1 MATPVVYTVGEL
13 VEYKEKFCKIL
24 AINRNTYGWND
35 YILEDI
41 RDSKRYRAHKG
52 EIMKMQDLMTPME
65 FDVEIESEMEENVE
79 TPKSRFPTLEST
91 QIDEI
96 AEGRIAKNT
105 SIQTKWAIKILRG
118 NQKSSFL
125 KKKCKYFVYKMK
137 FFDTLIKQYFNFI
150 VCIHELIYCKY
161 ILSILLVY

>member
-79 TPKSRFPTLEST
+79 APKPRFPTLESS

-118 NQKSSFL
+118 NQKSNSL
-125 KKKCKYFVYKMK
+125 KKIMQIFCVKNEVF
-137 FFDTLIKQYFNFI
+137 
-150 VCIHELIYCKY
+150 
-161 ILSILLVY
+161 